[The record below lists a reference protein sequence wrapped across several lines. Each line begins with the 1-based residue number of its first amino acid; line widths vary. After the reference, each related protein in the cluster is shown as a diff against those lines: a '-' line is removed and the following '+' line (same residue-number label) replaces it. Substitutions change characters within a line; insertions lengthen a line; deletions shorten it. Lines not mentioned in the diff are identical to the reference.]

1 MLPELRLLRS
11 FVVIAEEGSLTRAAA
26 RLHIAQQSLS
36 QQVRT
41 LEAQLGAT
49 LLERSSS
56 GMRLTPV
63 GTVLLGEAR
72 TLLAQA
78 DRALGAVEATASG
91 KTGELRV
98 GFLNSVAN
106 YLMPPMVRAFG
117 ERHPGM
123 TLEAH
128 ELSIAEL
135 VAGLRTGELDAGL
148 TRPPLVEDLEI
159 EVVLEEPV
167 SAVLPEG
174 HPLAAREQLELADL
188 ADEPWVLTTRSSWPP
203 WHRLYD
209 EEFARAG
216 FAPRVVQR
224 GTSAQNLLAL
234 VAAGVGVTRLSASS
248 SSLRR
253 GGVVFVPLAG
263 DRAQTVI
270 AWRAAASPVLAPV
283 QGGGARRDPHARPA
297 RRRLSP
303 RLTDP
308 VRPRGPRARSP
319 RVRRSR
325 RVSARRP
332 RRP

>member
-1 MLPELRLLRS
+1 MTPELRLLRS
-11 FVVIAEEGSLTRAAA
+11 FVAIAEEGSLTRAAA

-49 LLERSSS
+49 LLERTSQ
-56 GMRLTPV
+56 GTRLTPV
-63 GTVLLGEAR
+63 GAVLLGEAR
-72 TLLAQA
+72 ALLARA
-78 DRALGAVEATASG
+78 DRAVATVQAAVAG
-91 KTGELRV
+91 QTGELRV

-106 YLMPPMVRAFG
+106 YLMPPVVREFRA
-117 ERHPGM
+117 RHPGIV
-123 TLEAH
+123 LEAH
-128 ELSIAEL
+128 DLSIAKL
-135 VAGLRTGELDAGL
+135 VAGLRAGELDAGL
-148 TRPPLVEDLEI
+148 TRPPLVDDLET

-167 SAVLPEG
+167 SAVVPEG
-174 HPLAAREQLELADL
+174 HRLAGREELELAEL

-234 VAAGVGVTRLSASS
+234 VAAGVGVTRLTASS
-248 SSLRR
+248 HSLRR

-270 AWRAAASPVLAPV
+270 VWRSAAPPAFAPFRAVVRDVTRTLDPLAA
-283 QGGGARRDPHARPA
+283 G
-297 RRRLSP
+297 
-303 RLTDP
+303 
-308 VRPRGPRARSP
+308 
-319 RVRRSR
+319 
-325 RVSARRP
+325 
-332 RRP
+332 